1 MASWAKAREFVFCEA
16 RLLERRLFS
25 TLYEDASASGVAH
38 AVRAYQNDD
47 GGLGHAL
54 EPDVRCPDSQ
64 PLFVT
69 FGLAALAL
77 VDARDDDLLTGCCEF
92 LETVADDRGAVPIIL
107 PSAADYPRAD
117 HWSNTRLPPSLQPT
131 IGIAASLHAL
141 GFAHPWLDRATAYCL
156 DEVRSGPR
164 SEAHLLRE
172 VLRFLDAV
180 DEPALLGRVAAV
192 VPGAE
197 DLRTDPASTDYG
209 LTPVQMVPTAVRAR
223 ELFAADLIDAHLDA
237 LEHAQC
243 DDGGWPL
250 DWDPPSAAARLAWR
264 GQRTLEALR
273 ILRAYERLAP
283 DA

>member
-1 MASWAKAREFVFCEA
+1 MASWAKAREFVFREA

-25 TLYEDASASGVAH
+25 TLYEDAPAAGVAR

-69 FGLAALAL
+69 FGLAVLAL
-77 VDARDDDLLTGCCEF
+77 VDGRDDDLLTGCCEF
-92 LETVADDRGAVPIIL
+92 LETVADERGAVPILL

-117 HWSNTRLPPSLQPT
+117 HWSNTRLPPSLQAT
-131 IGIAASLHAL
+131 IGIAASLHTL
-141 GFAHPWLDRATAYCL
+141 GFSHPWLDRATDYCL

-164 SEAHLLRE
+164 PEAHLLRE

-180 DEPALLGRVAAV
+180 DEPALLERATAA

-209 LTPVQMVPTAVRAR
+209 LTPVQMVPTAARAR
-223 ELFAADLIDAHLDA
+223 ELFAADLLDAHLDA
-237 LEHAQC
+237 LARAQC
-243 DDGGWPL
+243 DDGGWPP
-250 DWDPPSAAARLAWR
+250 D
-264 GQRTLEALR
+264 
-273 ILRAYERLAP
+273 RAP
-283 DA
+283 

>member
-1 MASWAKAREFVFCEA
+1 MASWAKAREFVFREA

-25 TLYEDASASGVAH
+25 TLYEDAPARGVVH

-69 FGLAALAL
+69 FGLAALAV
-77 VDARDDDLLTGCCEF
+77 VDGRDDDLLTGCCEF
-92 LETVADDRGAVPIIL
+92 LETVADEPGAVPIIL

-117 HWSNTRLPPSLQPT
+117 HWNNARRPPSLQAT
-131 IGIAASLHAL
+131 IGIAASLHML
-141 GFAHPWLDRATAYCL
+141 GFSHPWLLERA
-156 DEVRSGPR
+156 
-164 SEAHLLRE
+164 
-172 VLRFLDAV
+172 
-180 DEPALLGRVAAV
+180 AAA
-192 VPGAE
+192 VPGAA
-197 DLRTDPASTDYG
+197 DLRTDPAATDYG

-223 ELFAADLIDAHLDA
+223 ELFAADLLDAHLDA
-237 LEHAQC
+237 LERAQC

-250 DWDPPSAAARLAWR
+250 DWDPPTAAARLAWR

-273 ILRAYERLAP
+273 ILRAYDRLPPNA
-283 DA
+283 

>member
-1 MASWAKAREFVFCEA
+1 MASWAAAREFVFRDA
-16 RLLERRLFS
+16 RLLERRLFA
-25 TLYEDASASGVAH
+25 TLFEGAPATGVVRAM
-38 AVRAYQNDD
+38 RAYQNDD

-54 EPDVRCPDSQ
+54 EPDVRCPESQ

-92 LETVADDRGAVPIIL
+92 LETVADDRGAVPMIL
-107 PSAADYPRAD
+107 PSAAAYPRAD
-117 HWSNTRLPPSLQPT
+117 HWTNAHLPASLQPT

-141 GFAHPWLDRATAYCL
+141 GFAHPWLDRATAYCI

-164 SEAHLLRE
+164 SEAHLLRD

-180 DEPALLGRVAAV
+180 DEPALLERAAAA

-209 LTPVQMVPTAVRAR
+209 LTPVQMVPTAPRAR
-223 ELFAADLIDAHLDA
+223 ELFAADLLDAHLDA
-237 LEHAQC
+237 LERTQC

-250 DWDPPSAAARLAWR
+250 DWDPPTAAARLAWR

-273 ILRAYERLAP
+273 TLRAYDRLASH
-283 DA
+283 A